1 VRNDRSSHNVA
12 TLMAHVALRLPR
24 AWYFSSTDVELTV
37 NAVVLLRQ
45 LVRSLISHAT
55 ADELAAHLSA
65 APNPGRTRNK
75 DLEAVSFTSF
85 IAACLDFL
93 ALSPV
98 TGEQLELHTQVLTL
112 LLALLSTQLCEPDV
126 LSAASLVTGESPL
139 ASADPALAAAMAVGI
154 EPAGSLAGQGVAS
167 KPAGSASKA
176 PAATAAAAT
185 ALPAPTPAVP
195 QARAAA
201 VVGALLR
208 NICVDGARDEEGE
221 PAPADDST
229 ATGASRLV
237 DAARGAAYKAAASGA
252 AAAEGAARE
261 VAAWGA
267 AAGSGGGAGGGIVSG
282 VWNAAASVAAFPAH
296 MLLPSI
302 IGAGAEGPGGE
313 LPRPLA
319 ERSALLLLLLTHN
332 CRSGVDAAVA
342 PLVNPYRHCL
352 CHMTDAD
359 NTPKTAPPPAAGGS
373 GAGATPATAAGAS
386 AAGEGGAEEGAA
398 ASALLFPAGSPRQV
412 SAALSLRF
420 RSLFTALTHLCAS
433 PLGTATLY
441 TCLHGCRAFA
451 DHVLVRSDIDELLL
465 PLAKQLYFAAALSP
479 EHRYMLIITLLLFSQ
494 DAGFCDSAH
503 RTVKVREGA
512 IPWFGDRLL
521 GGEVSLGSLLVILL
535 VRLVTAPPTPAAA
548 TSATPKGASAA
559 ASATPSSNSVTND
572 AYLHSNCLAVLANH
586 APYFQGLHGYA
597 AQRLVAMLH
606 TLHRRYGRALTRL
619 RAAEAAAAGAAAV
632 GSGAEAAASA
642 AAAASS
648 LEAAQGELARY
659 DQGVRVTLE
668 VLHAALQPSHLAS
681 NISLLY
687 ALLHARS
694 HTLAPVLA
702 DADFMGDAVGV
713 GEVAAHFAGV
723 LGEEEARR
731 RGVTA
736 EGPAATAAATDA
748 ATGPATA
755 PAAAAP
761 AGPSVVW
768 EESDVEAALL
778 AAVRVWQ
785 GGAGAAGAAASLR
798 ETKFAYEEDAQP
810 EVFFV
815 PYVWTAA
822 LQFTCDVGW
831 HLVEAEAAVPIRLFP
846 LSPAVAL
853 YPAVPLP
860 CYAPSAAAAATAAV
874 GSTTPAAAAPA
885 AAAAAPAGVATP
897 VGGEAGAAAGSA
909 TA

>member
-1 VRNDRSSHNVA
+1 
-12 TLMAHVALRLPR
+12 MAHVALRLPR

-55 ADELAAHLSA
+55 AEELAAHLSA
-65 APNPGRTRNK
+65 APNPGRTRNR
-75 DLEAVSFTSF
+75 DLEGVSFTAF
-85 IAACLDFL
+85 VAACLDFL

-126 LSAASLVTGESPL
+126 LSAASLVTGESSL

-154 EPAGSLAGQGVAS
+154 EPVGTLAGQGLAS
-167 KPAGSASKA
+167 KPTGGAGKAS
-176 PAATAAAAT
+176 TAAAAT
-185 ALPAPTPAVP
+185 AVPAPAPAVP

-221 PAPADDST
+221 PAPAEDST

-237 DAARGAAYKAAASGA
+237 DAARGAAYKGAASGA

-267 AAGSGGGAGGGIVSG
+267 AAGSGGGAGGSIVSG
-282 VWNAAASVAAFPAH
+282 VWNAAASVAAFPAQ
-296 MLLPSI
+296 MLLPSVV
-302 IGAGAEGPGGE
+302 GGGAEGPGGE

-332 CRSGVDAAVA
+332 CRSGVDPAVA

-352 CHMTDAD
+352 SHMTDAD
-359 NTPKTAPPPAAGGS
+359 DTPKPAPAPAAATAAGGS
-373 GAGATPATAAGAS
+373 GAGATPATAGAA

-398 ASALLFPAGSPRQV
+398 AAALLFPAGSPRQV

-420 RSLFTALTHLCAS
+420 RSLFTALTHMCAS
-433 PLGTATLY
+433 PLGTAALY

-451 DHVLVRSDIDELLL
+451 DHVLVRSDIDELVL

-494 DAGFCDSAH
+494 DPGFCDSAH
-503 RTVKVREGA
+503 RTVKVRGGA
-512 IPWFGDRLL
+512 IPWFADRLL

-559 ASATPSSNSVTND
+559 AAAPSSSVTND

-619 RAAEAAAAGAAAV
+619 RAAEAAAGAAAAGG
-632 GSGAEAAASA
+632 GSEAAAAASSLEA

-648 LEAAQGELARY
+648 LEAAQGEVARY

-668 VLHAALQPSHLAS
+668 VLHAALQPAHLAS

-694 HTLAPVLA
+694 QTLAPVLA
-702 DADFMGDAVGV
+702 DADFMADAVGV

-731 RGVTA
+731 RGVAAA
-736 EGPAATAAATDA
+736 EAPAAAATS

-755 PAAAAP
+755 PPAAAAP

-778 AAVRVWQ
+778 AAVRVWR

-815 PYVWTAA
+815 PYMWTAA

-860 CYAPSAAAAATAAV
+860 CYAPSAVAAATGGAALAAAAPTAAAAT
-874 GSTTPAAAAPA
+874 
-885 AAAAAPAGVATP
+885 PAGVATP
-897 VGGEAGAAAGSA
+897 VGGGAGATAGAA

>member
-1 VRNDRSSHNVA
+1 
-12 TLMAHVALRLPR
+12 MAHVALRLPR

-55 ADELAAHLSA
+55 AEELAAHLSA
-65 APNPGRTRNK
+65 APNAGRTRNR
-75 DLEAVSFTSF
+75 DLEAVSFTTF

-98 TGEQLELHTQVLTL
+98 TVEQIELHTQVLTL

-126 LSAASLVTGESPL
+126 LSAASLMTGESPL

-154 EPAGSLAGQGVAS
+154 GPVGSLAGQGVAS

-176 PAATAAAAT
+176 PAAAAAAT
-185 ALPAPTPAVP
+185 AVPAPAVP

-221 PAPADDST
+221 PAPAEDST

-237 DAARGAAYKAAASGA
+237 DAARGAAYKGAASGA
-252 AAAEGAARE
+252 TAAEGAARE

-282 VWNAAASVAAFPAH
+282 VWNAAASVAAFPAQ
-296 MLLPSI
+296 MLLPSMV
-302 IGAGAEGPGGE
+302 GGGAEGPGGE

-332 CRSGVDAAVA
+332 CRSGVDPSVA

-352 CHMTDAD
+352 SHMTDAD
-359 NTPKTAPPPAAGGS
+359 NTPKPTPAAAAAAAAGGS
-373 GAGATPATAAGAS
+373 GAGATPATAGAP
-386 AAGEGGAEEGAA
+386 AAGEAGAEEGAA

-465 PLAKQLYFAAALSP
+465 PLAKQLYYAAALSP

-503 RTVKVREGA
+503 RTVKVRGGA
-512 IPWFGDRLL
+512 IPWFADRLL

-535 VRLVTAPPTPAAA
+535 VRLVTASPTPAAA
-548 TSATPKGASAA
+548 ASATPKGAAASSAA
-559 ASATPSSNSVTND
+559 PSSSSVTND

-619 RAAEAAAAGAAAV
+619 RAAEVADSIVTAG
-632 GSGAEAAASA
+632 SEAEAA

-648 LEAAQGELARY
+648 LEAAQAELARY

-668 VLHAALQPSHLAS
+668 VLHAALQPAHLAS

-694 HTLAPVLA
+694 QTLAPVLA
-702 DADFMGDAVGV
+702 DADFMGDAVGL

-723 LGEEEARR
+723 LAEEEARR
-731 RGVTA
+731 RGVAA
-736 EGPAATAAATDA
+736 EVPAAAATS

-755 PAAAAP
+755 ASAAAAP

-798 ETKFAYEEDAQP
+798 DTKFAYEEDAQP

-831 HLVEAEAAVPIRLFP
+831 HLMEAEAAVPIRLFP

-860 CYAPSAAAAATAAV
+860 CYAPSAAAAAATAAA
-874 GSTTPAAAAPA
+874 GSAAPAAAAAPT

-897 VGGEAGAAAGSA
+897 VGGEAGAAAGTA